1 MFGDAGLSS
10 VTGRICVVLFLDV
23 LAFSIVI
30 PILPNLI
37 LQMCDGDAGQAAFLQ
52 GAASS
57 LDGLLKFFMQ
67 PVRFIAAAARQRTHP
82 PPCEYSSWAVCLI
95 RWGAN
100 PCWPIP
106 WWARR
111 SRSACT

>member
-1 MFGDAGLSS
+1 MLADLAEGFTS
-10 VTGRICVVLFLDV
+10 VTGRICVVSAPKDPLAAPVPRSRARAHALAAIPPSPQVLFLDV

-52 GAASS
+52 GMASS

-67 PVRFIAAAARQRTHP
+67 VRVEGTAC
-82 PPCEYSSWAVCLI
+82 CETEHSLA
-95 RWGAN
+95 
-100 PCWPIP
+100 
-106 WWARR
+106 
-111 SRSACT
+111 